1 VIIHVQ
7 FGVVLGATSVHYIN
21 NIITMKKKII
31 ETFERKKLQLEEV
44 LKLQDEYF
52 NGNTKY
58 TLKELEKNEIEIKAQ
73 MSILRHLLAK

>member
-1 VIIHVQ
+1 MIIHVQ